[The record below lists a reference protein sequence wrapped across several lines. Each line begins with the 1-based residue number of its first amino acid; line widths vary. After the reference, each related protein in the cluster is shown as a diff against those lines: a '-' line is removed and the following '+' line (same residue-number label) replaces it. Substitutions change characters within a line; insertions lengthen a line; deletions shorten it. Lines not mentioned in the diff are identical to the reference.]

1 MSKLNVIFSLSWISH
16 PLEISVCSSTQ
27 LVQEVILQ
35 ENRSRSTMG
44 GELESAIINSI
55 VNASD
60 SLVACG
66 DLSVRA
72 ASVSGHR

>member
-1 MSKLNVIFSLSWISH
+1 
-16 PLEISVCSSTQ
+16 
-27 LVQEVILQ
+27 
-35 ENRSRSTMG
+35 MG